1 MKQSD
6 LFEPVIEQGPEQI
19 IEPIARSSVF
29 VINIS
34 AGRSILNM
42 CVDPCVGAAQGALN
56 GLLRTGGS
64 FNKFFMLQTCRAIK
78 LITVRLDFINIK
90 TSFKSYSNKNCVNY
104 GDGMAFVNPL
114 VRMCHV
120 GSSFAKKEIL
130 A

>member
-1 MKQSD
+1 MDQSE
-6 LFEPVIEQGPEQI
+6 LFAAGIAQVPEQI
-19 IEPIARSSVF
+19 IDLIACSSVF

-42 CVDPCVGAAQGALN
+42 CVDPCVGAAQGALD

-64 FNKFFMLQTCRAIK
+64 FNKFFTLQAYRALK
-78 LITVRLDFINIK
+78 LITVRVAFINIK
-90 TSFKSYSNKNCVNY
+90 TSFKSYTSKNCVNY
-104 GDGMAFVNPL
+104 GDGMAFVNRL